1 MKINSNFK
9 DVYDSMVMYGVDE
22 TQVLNRIQSRIDIPV
37 EPGRYSRDRCTK
49 LASVLPEV
57 SVQVFDYLMKTT
69 PYVSST
75 LQFGYL
81 FFCGQVIPCL
91 MKVGYMDYFRYQDE
105 ALQATM
111 IPPEDVFYVQA
122 TPEDTLDA
130 LMAWAERC
138 GVSDALK
145 QPVRGYWPSSRGNPK
160 SVGEQVVQY
169 LHQFQG
175 FEHEQ
180 VRSILTAFD
189 AVYML
194 LHICNHPKLILY
206 PSLKDLKLLKHMD
219 IMTIYQEI
227 MMYHSSTMV
236 REDQPPVIL
245 ADEYRQAAHGFD
257 HKYAFRKRKQS

>member
-1 MKINSNFK
+1 
-9 DVYDSMVMYGVDE
+9 MVMYGVDE

-37 EPGRYSRDRCTK
+37 EPVSYSRDRSSK
-49 LASVLPEV
+49 LASILPEV
-57 SVQVFDYLMKTT
+57 SVQVVDYLMKKT

-91 MKVGYMDYFRYQDE
+91 MKVGDMDYFRYQDE

-122 TPEDTLDA
+122 TPEDTLNA
-130 LMAWAERC
+130 LMAWADRC
-138 GVSDALK
+138 GVSNSMK
-145 QPVRGYWPSSRGNPK
+145 EPVRGYWPRGHAK
-160 SVGEQVVQY
+160 TVGERVVEH

-175 FEHEQ
+175 FKHEQ
-180 VRSILTAFD
+180 VRDILTAFD

-206 PSLKDLKLLKHMD
+206 PSLKDLKLLKYMD

-236 REDQPPVIL
+236 REDQPPVTL
-245 ADEYRQAAHGFD
+245 ADEYRQAAHGFG